1 MSLSIQSDLTV
12 TVCLD
17 KTWRITNSGFILIT
31 HRDAQATRQT
41 GATTMPSAQTRIR
54 TANAAG
60 YLARLCGHLSKLSSA
75 SRPPGHGPR
84 LHARGGQPAVIAAE
98 HTHDTG
104 TVTLSW
110 GQLTLHATDDELTI
124 RADAGSQENLQ
135 RIQDMTAGRLTR
147 FGRREHLDIQWTPV
161 AGAADEPPQPR

>member
-1 MSLSIQSDLTV
+1 V
-12 TVCLD
+12 
-17 KTWRITNSGFILIT
+17 
-31 HRDAQATRQT
+31 
-41 GATTMPSAQTRIR
+41 PSAETRIQ

-60 YLARLCGHLSKLSSA
+60 YLARLCGHLSKLAQA
-75 SRPPGHGPR
+75 SRSPGHGPR
-84 LHARGGQPAVIAAE
+84 LHARGGQPAVLQAE

-110 GQLTLHATDDELTI
+110 GQLTLHAAADELTI

-147 FGRREHLDIQWTPV
+147 FGHREHLDIQWTPV
-161 AGAADEPPQPR
+161 AGTADEPQQPR